1 MAVKNANL
9 KDAFARI
16 IVESEDLRLMF
27 PGEIKNGKVNVPIR
41 RLNGLLEEN
50 IKGKMYLE
58 VVVENT
64 YFKPWSDDFNV
75 EEHTSVKVA
84 VKEQKLAKD
93 NKPLVE
99 VKSVKPSST
108 KSQNLSSP
116 ATHILKLCER
126 FGINKSNLKSRKGD
140 FKQIVREY
148 LRYSPEIANQKKS
161 CVQEALNALME

>member
-1 MAVKNANL
+1 
-9 KDAFARI
+9 
-16 IVESEDLRLMF
+16 MF

-41 RLNGLLEEN
+41 KLGGLLDEN
-50 IKGKMYLE
+50 VRGKMFLE

-84 VKEQKLAKD
+84 VKEQKTAAT

-99 VKSVKPSST
+99 VKSVKTSAT

-126 FGINKSNLKSRKGD
+126 FGINRTNLGSRKND
-140 FKQIVREY
+140 FSQIVREY
-148 LRYSPEIANQKKS
+148 LKYSPEVVSSQRKS
-161 CVQEALNALME
+161 CVQEAVNAMR